1 MTADEQARLLPTQA
15 RHLIHCIE
23 AARRP
28 LLVSHIRLDGD
39 ALGSELG
46 LFHILKQRGAAPH
59 VVNDGAIPR
68 IYRFL
73 PGADEVGLSP
83 AALTGG
89 YDLAVLLDTGE
100 WARAGGIRPALPNN
114 LRTVC
119 IDHHPP
125 VEPPAEW
132 QWVQPACCATGEMV
146 YDMARAAGWTITP
159 EAATCL
165 YTAIM
170 TDTGRFTFPNTTPSA
185 LCAAADLMELGAQA
199 VLAAGR
205 VYEDYP
211 RGLVLLRGE
220 VTRGARFY
228 ADGRIAVMSATLEM
242 FERFNVE
249 PMDTQEM
256 ADYPRAIE
264 GVRIGVLLREM
275 KGNKVK
281 VSLRSRAGVN
291 VEPVARKFGGG
302 GHPQAAGIE
311 MVGTIAEVERMII
324 TDLLPPATEGGSH
337 EQR

>member
-1 MTADEQARLLPTQA
+1 MTADQPARPLPAKA
-15 RHLIHCIE
+15 RHLIQCIE

-46 LFHILKQRGAAPH
+46 LFHILRQRGAAPH

-68 IYRFL
+68 MYRFL
-73 PGADEVGLSP
+73 PGADAVGLSP
-83 AALTGG
+83 AALTGE

-100 WARAGGIRPALPNN
+100 WARAGAIRQALPPDQ
-114 LRTVC
+114 RTVC

-125 VEPPAEW
+125 VKPPADW
-132 QWVQPACCATGEMV
+132 QWAQPAYCAAGEMV
-146 YDMARAAGWTITP
+146 YDMARAAGWPITP

-185 LCAAADLMELGAQA
+185 LRAAADLMERGAQA
-199 VLAAGR
+199 VLAADC
-205 VYEDYP
+205 VYEDSP
-211 RGLVLLRGE
+211 RGLVLLRAE
-220 VTRGARFY
+220 VIRSARFY
-228 ADGRIAVMSATLEM
+228 AGDRIAVMSANLEQ
-242 FERFNVE
+242 FERFGVD

-291 VEPVARKFGGG
+291 VEPVARKCGGG
-302 GHPQAAGIE
+302 GHPQACGIE
-311 MVGTIAEVERMII
+311 MNGRIAEVEQLVV
-324 TDLLPPATEGGSH
+324 TDLLSVAAEGESH
-337 EQR
+337 GKR

>member
-1 MTADEQARLLPTQA
+1 MTADEQARPLPAQA
-15 RHLIHCIE
+15 RHLIQRIE

-83 AALTGG
+83 AALTGA

-100 WARAGGIRPALPNN
+100 WARAGGVRPALPPD
-114 LRTVC
+114 LRWIC

-125 VEPPAEW
+125 VAPLAEW
-132 QWVQPACCATGEMV
+132 QWVQPATCAVGEMV
-146 YDMARAAGWTITP
+146 YDMACAAGWTITP

-185 LCAAADLMELGAQA
+185 LRAAARLMELGAQ
-199 VLAAGR
+199 VVRAADC
-205 VYEDYP
+205 VYEDTP

-220 VTRGARFY
+220 VTRSARFH

-242 FERFNVE
+242 FERFAVE

-275 KGNKVK
+275 KGGKVK

-311 MVGTIAEVERMII
+311 MKGSIAEVEKII
-324 TDLLPPATEGGSH
+324 VNDLLPLAAQGASH